1 MRTSIIDI
9 GTKSIKHYIFE
20 GKKEVFFRR
29 ESSIKIGED
38 VLKTNLLD
46 EKGITR
52 ALDYI
57 KGCLDINNKEGVS
70 TTKIIGTDALR
81 KAENSSHFID
91 KLKEETDIDIR
102 IITHEEEG
110 KLLGKAYAGLVDG
123 DFAAAN
129 VGGGSTEVI
138 VFKNNEMK
146 HFLLPLGVNKI
157 NQEFLKE
164 SYEQDDFN
172 NKEAWGNAQEFL
184 RKQVDAVFNSHPDLK
199 VDSIFLTGVLAFTLK
214 QKELTRADFE
224 ESDVKEHP
232 IKFSVQKYKEY
243 KEGLKDIG
251 VKNLAANYP
260 VDPGYANNFVIGLE
274 VYSSIV
280 DRLDSKIIY
289 PDEIQYVHGL
299 IE

>member
-1 MRTSIIDI
+1 MKTAVIDV
-9 GTKSIKHYIFE
+9 GTKSIKHYIFD

-29 ESSIKIGED
+29 DSSIKIGED
-38 VLKTNLLD
+38 VLKTNKLD
-46 EKGITR
+46 EAGIKR

-57 KGCLDINNKEGVS
+57 KNCLDINSKKGAS
-70 TTKIIGTDALR
+70 ITKIIGTDALR

-102 IITHEEEG
+102 IITHEKEG
-110 KLLGKAYAGLVDG
+110 ELLGKAYVGLVDG

-157 NQEFLKE
+157 NQEFLKK
-164 SYEQDDFN
+164 SYEKDNFN
-172 NKEAWGNAQEFL
+172 DKEAWGNAQEFL
-184 RKQVDAVFNSHPDLK
+184 RKEVEIAFNSHPSLK

-214 QKELTRADFE
+214 QKELANAEFE

-243 KEGLKDIG
+243 KERLKDIG

-260 VDPGYANNFVIGLE
+260 IDPGYANNFVIGLE
-274 VYSSIV
+274 VYSAIV
-280 DRLDSKIIY
+280 DKLDSKIIY

-299 IE
+299 I